1 LYESIVAPH
10 GGGINLSLLT
20 QKDLLTTLTE
30 LIDEELHAIFSPA
43 IEPDLDKI
51 GKELHEFT
59 RRNWHTFENFINNLD
74 TVLGERTDNRRR
86 VITREVL
93 DEAKRLTAAQRRDG

>member
-1 LYESIVAPH
+1 VERRP
-10 GGGINLSLLT
+10 
-20 QKDLLTTLTE
+20 TL
-30 LIDEELHAIFSPA
+30 FSPA

-51 GKELHEFT
+51 GKDLHEFT

-74 TVLGERTDNRRR
+74 TALGERTDNRRR

-93 DEAKRLTAAQRRDG
+93 DEAKRLTAAQRGDGQG